1 MEKSRINND
10 FKVVMIGG
18 SAGSLQVLMQLL
30 PQLPSPLHYA
40 IVIVLHRKNT
50 EDNTLEELIAL
61 KATAGV
67 QNIEDKVVVEPGYIY
82 VAPAGY
88 HLLFESNFA
97 ISLDISEKINF
108 SIPSID
114 VSFQSASEAFKS
126 NAVGILLSG
135 ANSDGTAG
143 LVSIKNQGGITVVQ
157 DPNTAEIDFM
167 PKNAVKKALPD
178 QVLSIEE
185 ISNFLVKINY

>member
-40 IVIVLHRKNT
+40 IVIILHRKNT
-50 EDNTLEELIAL
+50 EDNILEELIAL
-61 KATAGV
+61 KATAAV
-67 QNIEDKVVVEPGYIY
+67 QEVEDKVVVEPGYIY
-82 VAPAGY
+82 IAPASY

-126 NAVGILLSG
+126 NAIGILLSG

-143 LVSIKNQGGITVVQ
+143 LVSIKSQGGITVVQ

-167 PKNAVKKALPD
+167 PKNALKKALPD

-185 ISNFLVKINY
+185 ISDFLVKIN